1 MGAKKLRK
9 QAAAEAAWSEI
20 EALTAI
26 ARTVCKVEA
35 AVAGARLRKGGGFTP
50 PGEAQERDA
59 IARVLAKSDNMQLR
73 AGAMQRLEELDGL
86 AAAMDEAHRVI
97 TKSGRS
103 R

>member
-1 MGAKKLRK
+1 MGARKKLRK
-9 QAAAEAAWSEI
+9 QQAWAEI
-20 EALTAI
+20 ERLTQIAKAI
-26 ARTVCKVEA
+26 GTVQA
-35 AVAGARLRKGGGFTP
+35 AVAGARLAKGGGVMP
-50 PGEAQERDA
+50 PGEAQECDA

-86 AAAMDEAHRVI
+86 PAAMDEAHRVI